1 MSRTFGNLFQRRQA
15 VEQQRGNFKLSQ
27 TTADS
32 VPHGI
37 FRSWQRSAHAVA
49 QTPQHAIEINNDYP
63 KQSVRN

>member
-1 MSRTFGNLFQRRQA
+1 MSRTFGNLFQRRQT

-49 QTPQHAIEINNDYP
+49 QTP
-63 KQSVRN
+63 